1 MAEASRT
8 AAGFR
13 LAFLLLAGALM
24 AQGQEMISS
33 RTAGGQAWIERFER
47 DLEAASSAPRLVCSV
62 RPLRPVINFA
72 LRYQAGYEASLPVD
86 QFSESATPL
95 YTRFRVTS
103 LASGARHYFRRT
115 GTLPPGLRRRRDQ
128 AGLAGGFLV
137 GEGDYRVDWLL
148 TDTGGRVCRKSWDIR
163 LRLKPAEREMAAPM
177 PPGDVAPLALVS
189 WRRLPAD
196 GRETHRV
203 ALFLH
208 VAPVH
213 PRSVQM
219 GPFDQAL
226 LLTTL
231 ISLLEQTALRPASF
245 HALSLHRQRELL
257 RAPGVDEQT
266 LRALREAMDELELA
280 TIGIEQLR
288 AADGAARLLA
298 TLASEQL
305 AGAEPPKALIFI
317 GPATREGA
325 GDIRRLLGTLPDPLP
340 PVFYLRLNYFP
351 SWFPFGDPIEKL
363 TRTLG
368 GKVFQVGNPRQF
380 ARALREV
387 EAALR
392 R

>member
-1 MAEASRT
+1 
-8 AAGFR
+8 
-13 LAFLLLAGALM
+13 
-24 AQGQEMISS
+24 MISS
-33 RTAGGQAWIERFER
+33 RTAGGRAWIERFER

-86 QFSESATPL
+86 QFPESATQL

-103 LASGARHYFRRT
+103 LATGARYYFRRT

-137 GEGDYRVDWLL
+137 GEGDYRVEWLVS
-148 TDTGGRVCRKSWDIR
+148 DTGGRVCRKSWDIR

-177 PPGDVAPLALVS
+177 RAGEVAPLALAS
-189 WRRLPAD
+189 WRRQPAVS
-196 GRETHRV
+196 RETHRV
-203 ALFLH
+203 AVFLH
-208 VAPVH
+208 VAPAH
-213 PRSVQM
+213 PRSVQL

-226 LLTTL
+226 LVTTL
-231 ISLLEQTALRPASF
+231 VSLLEQTSLWPVSF
-245 HALSLHRQRELL
+245 HAISLHRQQELL
-257 RAPGVDEQT
+257 RAPGFDEKVLRE
-266 LRALREAMDELELA
+266 LRAAMDELELA

-298 TLASEQL
+298 SLASEQM
-305 AGAEPPKALIFI
+305 AGAEPPEALIFI

-325 GDIRRLLGTLPDPLP
+325 GDLRRLLGALPDPPP

-351 SWFPFGDPIEKL
+351 SWFPFGDPIERL
-363 TRTLG
+363 TRALG
-368 GKVFQVGNPRQF
+368 GKVFQVSNPRQF
-380 ARALREV
+380 ARALRQI